1 MNLNLPT
8 AAVFCALVNLALGIG
23 MWLLWNREKLRYLL
37 FWSTGFFCFWYWR
50 VATDIAEGVVAQI
63 PVGAAVGSETKN
75 HPEGGLF
82 K

>member
-37 FWSTGFFCFWYWR
+37 FWSTGFFAFG
-50 VATDIAEGVVAQI
+50 I
-63 PVGAAVGSETKN
+63 GALLLTSQKALLHKSQSE
-75 HPEGGLF
+75 LR
-82 K
+82 